1 MGMSIII
8 VIVAVSLTIV
18 SVGMAIFA
26 YKMAVEAE
34 KRAEKALNRAIE
46 TDTDLRNIQ
55 AVYESIMHRQECR
68 IEEHDGRIKQLEALV
83 PEDYKEE
90 RARRDVLMSQLNDE
104 MEKRVRA
111 EQEWNSMMN
120 SVLNFNVKT
129 GLNDANG
136 GEN

>member
-1 MGMSIII
+1 MGMSIIV
-8 VIVAVSLTIV
+8 VIAAVSLTIV
-18 SVGMAIFA
+18 SVGMAISA

-90 RARRDVLMSQLNDE
+90 RMRYGMLMNQINNEL
-104 MEKRVRA
+104 EKRAKA
-111 EQEWNSMMN
+111 EKEWNDTVS
-120 SVLNFNVKT
+120 SLLNYNVT
-129 GLNDANG
+129 IGNATG